1 MMNRPA
7 ALSCT
12 TFALLLLALPALP
25 QSPPEAEMR
34 FSTGVMH
41 LREGRIDLALEE
53 FKKAVK
59 EDGKNP
65 YFQKGLGL
73 AYSAKRDWKPAIAAF
88 RRALEL
94 NPYYVDVRN
103 DLAAALLSSG
113 DREAGK
119 KELLTAFSDPTN
131 PTAEVSARNL
141 GQAYYEEKNYAE
153 SLNWYRTSVGRNK
166 DYADGYLGL
175 SDTLAA
181 MGQNEEAVVQLQAAV
196 VEVPNDT
203 SLQLALGQALLRA
216 GRYGEARS
224 RLEDV
229 VRKDPAGALGRQAA
243 EQLKSVLLSAMRSH
257 EITVVDLPRTL
268 GAAAWEALRRAELA
282 VLLMRDDVRGVAAGR
297 EVVRGLEGGCDRL
310 GLVVRQGRSR
320 LLEPNLVA
328 TGVGLPLLGSFVE
341 DQAFALAAERGDP
354 PARSARSALAR
365 LCRHL
370 LGDLLPTHLTEET
383 ALART

>member
-1 MMNRPA
+1 MNRPF
-7 ALSCT
+7 ALLCT
-12 TFALLLLALPALP
+12 TFALLSALPAFA

-41 LREGRIDLALEE
+41 LREGRVDMALEE

-131 PTAEVSARNL
+131 PTSEVSARNL

-153 SLNWYRTSVGRNK
+153 ALNWYRTSVGRNK

-175 SDTLAA
+175 ADTLAA
-181 MGQNEEAVVQLQAAV
+181 TGQNEEAVVQLQAAV
-196 VEVPNDT
+196 VEIPTDT
-203 SLQLALGQALLRA
+203 ALQLALGQALLRA
-216 GRYGEARS
+216 GRYGEARA

-243 EQLKSVLLSAMRSH
+243 EQLKSV
-257 EITVVDLPRTL
+257 PK
-268 GAAAWEALRRAELA
+268 
-282 VLLMRDDVRGVAAGR
+282 
-297 EVVRGLEGGCDRL
+297 
-310 GLVVRQGRSR
+310 
-320 LLEPNLVA
+320 
-328 TGVGLPLLGSFVE
+328 
-341 DQAFALAAERGDP
+341 
-354 PARSARSALAR
+354 
-365 LCRHL
+365 
-370 LGDLLPTHLTEET
+370 
-383 ALART
+383 